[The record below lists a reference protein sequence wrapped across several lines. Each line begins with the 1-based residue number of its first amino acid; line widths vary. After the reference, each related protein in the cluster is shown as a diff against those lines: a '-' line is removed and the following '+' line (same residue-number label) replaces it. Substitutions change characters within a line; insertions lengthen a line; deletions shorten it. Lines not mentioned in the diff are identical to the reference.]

1 MKDDIYELLAEALD
15 HLPNGFPRT
24 MSGIEIKILK
34 RIFSPE
40 EAYVAS
46 KLGRKHERFDLIAK
60 RAQLPA
66 EQVKT
71 QLITMEKRG
80 LVAHDSSREAFR
92 LEPWVIGIYEAQI
105 DQMDHSFAHLV
116 EEYFS
121 QGGIEGIMK
130 PFPALHR
137 VVPARNST
145 KSEWVLPYDDIK
157 AMLESSHVFNVRKC
171 ICRVQQDFIG
181 RRCDFP
187 LEICFNFS
195 AHDRPQR
202 PGDISKEEA
211 LALLDKA
218 EETGLVHT
226 VSNVVKGV
234 HYVCNCC
241 SCCCA
246 ILRGV
251 KEWGIEQSVAHS
263 NYYTT
268 VDSFNCTGCGI
279 CANRCQMNAITVNN
293 NIATVNQKQCIGC
306 GLCVTGC
313 PNGAAQL
320 HLKPEDK
327 IVHPPID
334 FEKWEQERLRSRNI
348 RETNDNG

>member
-1 MKDDIYELLAEALD
+1 
-15 HLPNGFPRT
+15 
-24 MSGIEIKILK
+24 
-34 RIFSPE
+34 
-40 EAYVAS
+40 
-46 KLGRKHERFDLIAK
+46 
-60 RAQLPA
+60 
-66 EQVKT
+66 
-71 QLITMEKRG
+71 
-80 LVAHDSSREAFR
+80 
-92 LEPWVIGIYEAQI
+92 
-105 DQMDHSFAHLV
+105 
-116 EEYFS
+116 
-121 QGGIEGIMK
+121 MK

-137 VVPARNST
+137 VVPARNAT

-334 FEKWEQERLRSRNI
+334 FEKWEQERLRSRII